1 MQVCLFNSTDKPI
14 FVKEIGMTVGAK
26 SKSRLLTEGER
37 VAIVGDYPGLRFVD
51 FMMEEKTKT
60 RPEKIAEETVEEEPQ
75 PFGEEITKPKRK
87 TTRS

>member
-37 VAIVGDYPGLRFVD
+37 VAIVGDYPGLRFID
-51 FMMEEKTKT
+51 FMIEEKSKTK
-60 RPEKIAEETVEEEPQ
+60 PEKTADDVVVEEPQ
-75 PFGEEITKPKRK
+75 PFSDESTKPKRK
-87 TTRS
+87 TTR